1 MGTSWTGSPKMDAE
15 KEKELVKEFDALDVS
30 DSCEKGEKE
39 KTRTIAVLPLRAAV
53 DRAELCE
60 RQVRDIL
67 PDVGIVGIA
76 RRLWSGGG
84 RGYSS

>member
-1 MGTSWTGSPKMDAE
+1 MKMTG
-15 KEKELVKEFDALDVS
+15 LVGENAGMVMK
-30 DSCEKGEKE
+30 KKREKE